1 MIENEKI
8 NFKLESFDGTYEEGP
23 LEVLLQLIKKNK
35 MDIENVKLALLTE
48 QYLDFISSL
57 NLVDLEQASE
67 FIEVA
72 ATLIEIKSK
81 ALLPK
86 MVDENEEE
94 DPEALLLQRLQEY
107 RLLKESGLKLK
118 EQENTDRYYRL
129 PDDDT
134 KKYRV
139 SIKDMS
145 LDMLLDAF
153 SRIICRVHKEAE
165 STEVKEVAR
174 EKFTIVEKIV
184 MIKKALSLD
193 KKTKFSKFFEGDSTK
208 DEVIT
213 TFLAVLEL
221 LKLQEIKVFQNST
234 FEDIDIVKVVK

>member
-1 MIENEKI
+1 MEEEKI
-8 NFKLESFDGTYEEGP
+8 SFKLETFDGSYEEGP

-48 QYLDFISSL
+48 QYLDFIAEL

-86 MVDENEEE
+86 VAEDIDEE

-107 RLLKESGLKLK
+107 RLLKESGQKLK
-118 EQENTDRYYRL
+118 ELENIDRYYRI
-129 PDDDT
+129 PADDA
-134 KKYRV
+134 KKYRIT
-139 SIKDMS
+139 IKDMS
-145 LDMLLDAF
+145 LDLLLDAF
-153 SRIICRVHKEAE
+153 AKLLGKVHKEAE
-165 STEVKEVAR
+165 VNETKEVQR

-184 MIKKALSLD
+184 TIKQTLALD
-193 KKTKFSKFFEGDSTK
+193 KRVKFSKLFEEGATK

-213 TFLAVLEL
+213 TFLALLEL
-221 LKLQEIKVFQNST
+221 LKLQEIKVFQDST

>member
-1 MIENEKI
+1 MEEEKI
-8 NFKLESFDGTYEEGP
+8 SFKLETFDGTYEEGP

-48 QYLDFISSL
+48 QYLDFIAEL

-86 MVDENEEE
+86 LVDTDEEEE

-107 RLLKESGLKLK
+107 RLLKESSVKLK
-118 EQENTDRYYRL
+118 ELENIDRYYRQ
-129 PDDDT
+129 PDNDA

-139 SIKDMS
+139 QIKDMS
-145 LDMLLDAF
+145 LEMLLDAF
-153 SRIICRVHKEAE
+153 SKMLTKVRKDAEAPE
-165 STEVKEVAR
+165 PKEVFR
-174 EKFTIVEKIV
+174 EKFTVVEKV
-184 MIKKALSLD
+184 VAIKQALALD
-193 KKTKFSKFFEGDSTK
+193 KRVKFSRLFEDGASK

-213 TFLAVLEL
+213 TFLALLEL
-221 LKLQEIKVFQNST
+221 LKLQEIKVFQDST
-234 FEDIDIVKVVK
+234 FQDIDIVKVVE